1 MKWRLGANVGS
12 CLGRQGSWGPGQAV
26 RTMGLPE
33 RPQQELGL
41 PLDPLLIALFPH
53 PEVTEGGQGEP
64 PGVLPGR
71 SIIENNP

>member
-1 MKWRLGANVGS
+1 
-12 CLGRQGSWGPGQAV
+12 
-26 RTMGLPE
+26 MGLPE